1 LKIRHLLEAMN
12 EEEMSFHEQMAQNL
26 VIETGLEDIESA
38 KRICNDTTLRQNT
51 LREIE
56 LKKPALMVYT
66 NGSIMGEESV
76 L

>member
-1 LKIRHLLEAMN
+1 
-12 EEEMSFHEQMAQNL
+12 MSFYEQTAQNL
-26 VIETGLEDIESA
+26 VIETDLEGIEST
-38 KRICNDTTLRQNT
+38 KRTCNDIRLRQNP

-66 NGSIMGEESV
+66 DGSIMGEERGVV